1 MPRPPDY
8 DPSAVRMPGSPFSAA
23 VLATPPEFA
32 LHVGDSWRAPAEC
45 ARTEAFVEAQ
55 HPGLHR
61 YASTQGL
68 PELIDAVAAKLRR
81 ANALEAQPE
90 NVLITAGATGALSC
104 AIGSLAS
111 PGDEILILAP
121 FWPLIRGIVRAFR
134 ATPVEVPFYD
144 RVASAAE
151 AVAAVRARLSPR
163 CVALYVSTPSNPTS
177 RLVPAEWLEALAD
190 LARRENLW
198 LLSDEVYE
206 DYAYDAPHVS
216 LGCFAPERTF
226 SAFSFSKA
234 YAMAGDRIGYLHGPR
249 AGVAHARKIATH
261 TFYTAPTVGQRAA
274 LGALE
279 GASSWLAETRAS
291 YRAAGLEAARILG
304 AAAPQGG
311 CFLFLPLRGRN
322 VDAFLDACLA
332 EGVALAPGSASG
344 EAYTDWVRLCFTALP
359 PERIVEAV
367 GRVAKHL
374 A

>member
-8 DPSAVRMPGSPFSAA
+8 DPSAVRMPGSPFSTA
-23 VLATPPEFA
+23 VLATAPEFP

-45 ARTEAFVEAQ
+45 ARTEAFAEEG

-68 PELIDAVAAKLRR
+68 PELIEAAAAKLRS
-81 ANALEAQPE
+81 ANALEAQSD

-104 AIGSLAS
+104 AIGALAS

-121 FWPLIRGIVRAFR
+121 FWPLIRGMVRAFR

-151 AVAAVRARLSPR
+151 AVAAVRARHSPR

-177 RLVPAEWLEALAD
+177 RLIPGEWLEALAEF
-190 LARRENLW
+190 ARRENLW

-206 DYAYDAPHVS
+206 DYAYGGPHVS
-216 LGCFAPERTF
+216 IGRFAPERTF

-249 AGVAHARKIATH
+249 AGIAHARKIATH

-279 GASSWLAETRAS
+279 GASAWLAETRAS
-291 YRAAGLEAARILG
+291 YREAGLDAARILDV
-304 AAAPQGG
+304 APPQGG
-311 CFLFLPLRGRN
+311 CFLFLPLAGRSC
-322 VDAFLDACLA
+322 DDFLDACLA

-344 EAYTDWVRLCFTALP
+344 EAYTEWVRLCFTTLP
-359 PERIVEAV
+359 PERMAEAV
-367 GRVAKHL
+367 RRVAKQRV
-374 A
+374 

>member
-23 VLATPPEFA
+23 VLARPPEFA

-45 ARTEAFVEAQ
+45 ARTETFVEAE

-61 YASTQGL
+61 YASTQGV
-68 PELIDAVAAKLRR
+68 PELIEAVATKLRH
-81 ANALEAQPE
+81 ANALEADPE

-134 ATPVEVPFYD
+134 AAPVEVPFYD

-151 AVAAVRARLSPR
+151 AVDAVRARLSPR

-177 RLVPAEWLEALAD
+177 RLIPGEWLEALAD

-206 DYAYDAPHVS
+206 DYAYDGAHVS
-216 LGCFAPERTF
+216 IGRFAPERTF
-226 SAFSFSKA
+226 SAFSKA
-234 YAMAGDRIGYLHGPR
+234 YAMAGDRIGYLHGPL
-249 AGVAHARKIATH
+249 AGIRHARKIATH

-274 LGALE
+274 LGALQ
-279 GASSWLAETRAS
+279 GAATWLAETRAS

-304 AAAPQGG
+304 VPAPQGG
-311 CFLFLPLRGRN
+311 CFLFLPLGSRN
-322 VDAFLDACLA
+322 VGAFLDACLA

-344 EAYTDWVRLCFTALP
+344 EAYADWVRLCYTALP
-359 PERIVEAV
+359 PDRTGEAV
-367 GRVAKHL
+367 RRVAKQL

>member
-8 DPSAVRMPGSPFSAA
+8 DPSALRMPGSPFSSA
-23 VLATPPEFA
+23 VLAAPPEFA

-45 ARTEAFVEAQ
+45 ARTETFVEAE

-68 PELIDAVAAKLRR
+68 PELIEAVAAKLRR
-81 ANALEAQPE
+81 ANSLDARPE

-134 ATPVEVPFYD
+134 AIPVEVPFYD

-151 AVAAVRARLSPR
+151 AVEAVRARLSPR

-177 RLVPAEWLEALAD
+177 RLIPGEWLEALAD
-190 LARRENLW
+190 FARRENLW

-206 DYAYDAPHVS
+206 DYAYDGPHVS
-216 LGCFAPERTF
+216 LGRFAPERTF

-249 AGVAHARKIATH
+249 AGIAQARKIATH

-279 GASSWLAETRAS
+279 GASAWLAETRTS

-304 AAAPQGG
+304 VAPPQGG
-311 CFLFLPLRGRN
+311 CFLFLPLTGRS
-322 VDAFLDACLA
+322 VEAFLDACLA
-332 EGVALAPGSASG
+332 EGVALAPGAASG
-344 EAYTDWVRLCFTALP
+344 EAYADCVRLCFTTLP
-359 PERIVEAV
+359 PERICEAV
-367 GRVAKHL
+367 RRVAKQL